1 MTVALG
7 SEMDNLLLATRTSLD
22 HHLLALARRP
32 RGRVALHLTLLCHHV
47 LFAWMTIQLLPS
59 DQTAI
64 PLYTLLILYD
74 ACPSMVSEP
83 GA

>member
-1 MTVALG
+1 VTVTLCTKVN
-7 SEMDNLLLATRTSLD
+7 NLFLAIGARLN
-22 HHLLALARRP
+22 HLLLALARRP
-32 RGRVALHLTLLCHHV
+32 ARLVTGHVFLHYV

-74 ACPSMVSEP
+74 A
-83 GA
+83 